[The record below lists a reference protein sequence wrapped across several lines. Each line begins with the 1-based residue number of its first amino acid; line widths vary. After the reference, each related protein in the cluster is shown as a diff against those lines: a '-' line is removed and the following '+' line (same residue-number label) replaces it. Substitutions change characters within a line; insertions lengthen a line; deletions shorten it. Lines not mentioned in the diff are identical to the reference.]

1 MREALNKLNEYK
13 EEVTII
19 TDNNVLISDNKI
31 SKDKNK

>member
-31 SKDKNK
+31 SEKKNK